1 MIVSEIKSYGF
12 IQFNWCREYIY
23 LKKTHEPHF
32 NIFISIFQIQTRWNE
47 CWVLILS
54 WLRSFVICW
63 LLWMLDHSDD
73 QRIYWVFPLV
83 CFNQKF
89 LTFLLRLSAY
99 WLFLFE
105 TTTSFNA
112 QYSRSGE
119 HPVYRSVAFSI
130 INEHFTN
137 NNLRSAH
144 STFYQFQDEAKK

>member
-1 MIVSEIKSYGF
+1 MPRVHLSKKKLTSPILTSLFQFFKSRRVEMSAGY
-12 IQFNWCREYIY
+12 W
-23 LKKTHEPHF
+23 
-32 NIFISIFQIQTRWNE
+32 
-47 CWVLILS
+47 
-54 WLRSFVICW
+54 
-63 LLWMLDHSDD
+63 
-73 QRIYWVFPLV
+73 YWVDCVLLLYV
-83 CFNQKF
+83 GCCGCSITLTINVYIGCFNQKF

-105 TTTSFNA
+105 TTNSFNA

-119 HPVYRSVAFSI
+119 HPVYRSVVFSI